1 MKTTAKDFFLNLL
14 AVATLYFS
22 AGFLVNLLFA
32 YIDLAIADPL
42 QGSTMYRL
50 GSVRWGVAALVVI
63 FPVFVWAS
71 WFLNKIFA
79 KNPEARTYKVRTW
92 LLYLTLFIAGG
103 VIVGDLVAVI
113 YNFLEGDLT
122 ARFLWKVAA
131 ILAVAGLIF
140 SYYLIEVRAEKSG
153 NKIQRVLAYIA
164 MFAVAVAVLSGFVV
178 AGSPF
183 EQRAIRFDDRRTSD
197 LQSIQWQVV
206 NFWQSK
212 ERLPENLDELSD
224 KISGFAAPRDPENRG
239 AYEYRKMAD
248 FSFEL
253 CATFNREGD
262 NGGAFGQPV
271 PVKAQFSGEMAGNW
285 SHASGRVCFERTI
298 DPDLYPPFAKPQ
310 AVPAR

>member
-14 AVATLYFS
+14 AVAALYFS

-32 YIDLAIADPL
+32 YIDLAIVDPL
-42 QGSTMYRL
+42 QGSAMYRL

-71 WFLNKIFA
+71 WFLNKIFV
-79 KNPEARTYKVRTW
+79 KNPESRKYKVRIW

-122 ARFLWKVAA
+122 ARFLWKVAS
-131 ILAVAGLIF
+131 ILAVSGLIF
-140 SYYLIEVRAEKSG
+140 SYYLIEVRAEGAVSAEEGG
-153 NKIQRVLAYIA
+153 NKIQRWLARISMIA
-164 MFAVAVAVLSGFVV
+164 IAIAIIAGFFV

-183 EQRAIRFDDRRTSD
+183 EQRLRRFDDRRVSD

-212 ERLPENLDELSD
+212 ERLPDNLDELSD
-224 KISGFAAPRDPENRG
+224 KISGFTAPRDSENNS
-239 AYEYRKMAD
+239 AYEYRKASD
-248 FSFEL
+248 LSFEL
-253 CATFNREGD
+253 CATFNREGND
-262 NGGAFGQPV
+262 ESGSNV
-271 PVKAQFSGEMAGNW
+271 PMPAKAQFSGEMQGNW
-285 SHASGRVCFERTI
+285 SHASGRACFERTI
-298 DPDLYPPFAKPQ
+298 DPDLYPPFAKP
-310 AVPAR
+310 